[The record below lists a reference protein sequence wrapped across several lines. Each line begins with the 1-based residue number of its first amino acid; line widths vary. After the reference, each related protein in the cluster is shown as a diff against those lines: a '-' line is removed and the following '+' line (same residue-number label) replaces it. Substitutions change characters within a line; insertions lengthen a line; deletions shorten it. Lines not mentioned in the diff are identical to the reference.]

1 MNLPRT
7 FQPTGCE
14 LIGPESPEA
23 TTFAGSAIST
33 SKPSRLD
40 LRAVSVR
47 DHTESA
53 TTGHSIQRHG
63 AGQSRSSATWP
74 CFRVAAFLP
83 EESWGPGPTFSV
95 QSYVQL
101 ATEQNTLALGWSV
114 CSKRFQ
120 IFCNP
125 QCCWNLQNRLQC
137 PGCYCGR
144 PKQSKP
150 NSHSCSDSNDLP
162 MLIRS
167 HTEAFRPGSAL
178 CLCRNLSLS
187 LIPLFSTH
195 EGTPTA
201 ATIIDCR
208 KEWPYLLVTAGHFS
222 SNVETSAEGLRA
234 LATWMCCPGCR
245 ACHVQVPW
253 VQTRR
258 SGGFQGIGLP
268 LMDHACLQGPDTAAR
283 RQDPS
288 ATNPCS
294 KASHADSAAAADE

>member
-150 NSHSCSDSNDLP
+150 NSHPQLFRLKRLANADPQSH
-162 MLIRS
+162 RS
-167 HTEAFRPGSAL
+167 L
-178 CLCRNLSLS
+178 
-187 LIPLFSTH
+187 
-195 EGTPTA
+195 
-201 ATIIDCR
+201 
-208 KEWPYLLVTAGHFS
+208 
-222 SNVETSAEGLRA
+222 
-234 LATWMCCPGCR
+234 
-245 ACHVQVPW
+245 
-253 VQTRR
+253 QTR
-258 SGGFQGIGLP
+258 ICIM
-268 LMDHACLQGPDTAAR
+268 LMSEFVSVSDPALFHA
-283 RQDPS
+283 
-288 ATNPCS
+288 
-294 KASHADSAAAADE
+294 